1 MMEKLN
7 IGDAVEALKANK
19 RVFRTGWNAKGIWLA
34 IHVDL
39 PHPEMMLPYIC
50 LFYPEGHEV
59 YPTGY
64 RILWS
69 PTQADILGNDWQVIQ

>member
-1 MMEKLN
+1 MEKLN

-19 RVFRTGWNAKGIWLA
+19 RVFRLGWDAKRIWLA

-59 YPTGY
+59 YPSGH

-69 PTQADILGNDWQVIQ
+69 PTQADILGNDWQVIE

>member
-19 RVFRTGWNAKGIWLA
+19 RVFRSGWDAKGIWLA

-39 PHPEMMLPYIC
+39 PHPEMMRPYIC